1 MQPPIQADLALEQRS
16 VQGTIGKD
24 RVHSEILSGVLPA
37 SVRFG
42 FEPLNHPYMM
52 SWHRRAGLSGWHPS
66 NGGVP
71 GMNGKVRVH
80 SANDAVL
87 CMEGECF
94 L

>member
-1 MQPPIQADLALEQRS
+1 MN
-16 VQGTIGKD
+16 GKV
-24 RVHSEILSGVLPA
+24 RVHSAFFEAVLSVMA